1 MRTQTK
7 MNNVER
13 CYYCNTLLTSS
24 NKTIDHKIP
33 LVRGGSNTAENKV
46 PCCKRCNK
54 QKSDY
59 TPEEFMFYKQVR
71 KQYAKVLTK
80 RSFNELLDRLGLYR
94 DAAKRNKRN
103 ALEYRVRKGE
113 LLNEPIKKNI

>member
-1 MRTQTK
+1 MI
-7 MNNVER
+7 NNKGER

-46 PCCKRCNK
+46 PCCRSCNK

-59 TPEEFMFYKQVR
+59 TPEEFMFYKQVK
-71 KQYAKVLTK
+71 KQYSKVLTK

-94 DAAKRNKRN
+94 DAGKRNKRN
-103 ALEYRVRKGE
+103 NLEYKVRKGE
-113 LLNEPIKKNI
+113 LLNEPTRKNI

>member
-1 MRTQTK
+1 MMTSNSK
-7 MNNVER
+7 ER

-46 PCCKRCNK
+46 PCCKSCNK

-80 RSFNELLDRLGLYR
+80 KSFNELLDRLGLYR
-94 DAAKRNKRN
+94 DADKRNKRN
-103 ALEYRVRKGE
+103 ALEYKVRKGE
-113 LLNEPIKKNI
+113 LLNEPIRKNI